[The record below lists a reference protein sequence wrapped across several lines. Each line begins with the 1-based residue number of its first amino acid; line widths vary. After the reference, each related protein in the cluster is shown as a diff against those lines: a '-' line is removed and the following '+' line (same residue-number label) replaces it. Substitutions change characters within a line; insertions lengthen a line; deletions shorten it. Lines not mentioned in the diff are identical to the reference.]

1 MLESLRIGKHELSG
15 SYNEERVLQ
24 DNVGEKKI
32 KVKKEA
38 FIKRRSEAGEFQ
50 GKTRASLGDAM

>member
-1 MLESLRIGKHELSG
+1 M
-15 SYNEERVLQ
+15 LQ
-24 DNVGEKKI
+24 DNVGEKKS